1 MDKVYFIIYI
11 HTLYI
16 YVSYSIYICKV
27 YIYKGIYI
35 VYNDT
40 IPYYTPVTAYKPL
53 LSGCDEIPM
62 HSQAGGRT
70 PRLVVSFLFMG

>member
-1 MDKVYFIIYI
+1 M
-11 HTLYI
+11 
-16 YVSYSIYICKV
+16 V
-27 YIYKGIYI
+27 YIYI
-35 VYNDT
+35 YNDT